1 MAESLATLQAARDE
15 GLEVTGCLYPYD
27 SWATYAASTRFDE
40 GWQQRF
46 GIDHGDL
53 VVPGTSDRLT
63 AATFAAARRDNAL
76 VAAMAIPEA
85 DVRAGL
91 RSPLLML
98 GSDGIL
104 EPGDNNHPRAAGTFA
119 RVLGRYVRDERLIGL
134 SAALAKMTISPA
146 RLLEGAAPA
155 LRRKGRLQVGCDAD
169 ITVFDPATVADRATL
184 ERPAQAS
191 TGITWVLVDG
201 VVVKDPDGVRDDA
214 RPGRALRSER

>member
-1 MAESLATLQAARDE
+1 
-15 GLEVTGCLYPYD
+15 
-27 SWATYAASTRFDE
+27 
-40 GWQQRF
+40 
-46 GIDHGDL
+46 
-53 VVPGTSDRLT
+53 
-63 AATFAAARRDNAL
+63 
-76 VAAMAIPEA
+76 
-85 DVRAGL
+85 
-91 RSPLLML
+91 ML

-134 SAALAKMTISPA
+134 PAALAKMTISPA